1 MDPSVAIGG
10 RLMPTHFAGHGSGKN
25 KVAGGASKSPSQR
38 RPSSRRNKASL
49 AIIQP
54 GSRST
59 ATLLSTASNIGNSSK
74 GQITGYSLYGRRDK
88 EPGGE
93 PDFILSGHLA
103 DVTCLVT
110 VDGVWDNLKVGGC
123 DDSATTSNVNFLT
136 GGKDGMVLSW
146 GNNGSPFCRHLSGD
160 LIDDED
166 YGHSRDGSS
175 HQCQNRFGG
184 GNNSVFNRPQP
195 IQDEPSS
202 EDMDSW

>member
-59 ATLLSTASNIGNSSK
+59 ATLLSTANNIGNSSK

-110 VDGVWDNLKVGGC
+110 VDGVWDNLKVGSC
-123 DDSATTSNVNFLT
+123 DDSTTTSNVKFLT

-146 GNNGSPFCRHLSGD
+146 GSNGNRFCRHLSGD
-160 LIDDED
+160 AIDGED

-175 HQCQNRFGG
+175 HQCQSRFRG
-184 GNNSVFNRPQP
+184 GNDSVFNRSQS
-195 IQDEPSS
+195 IQEEPSF